1 MKHICWL
8 YISID
13 QHVYTINHV
22 KDSCGTLIY
31 HRYMYESKF
40 CHMCRYFEV
49 PQESLTWFMV
59 WTCWSILIYNQ
70 QMCFIS
76 WSTNFVI
83 AKKNDP
89 MTSAK
94 KLHNITQYLCLVK
107 RKATQCYIT
116 LHIILSLPKKPKLK
130 LETQFK
136 RCLHPAK
143 IFFIHWQRGRLVTYW
158 HQYSSFKWFLFEC
171 AIIKNKKEK

>member
-1 MKHICWL
+1 MRNRKVSGLYTNLGKMFFKCSTIKIEWIALRESKHVFLSNTKFVLKLMKHICWL

-13 QHVYTINHV
+13 QHVHTINHV

-31 HRYMYESKF
+31 WYMYESKF

-49 PQESLTWFMV
+49 PHDSLTWFMV

-83 AKKNDP
+83 AKR
-89 MTSAK
+89 MTQWPLKK
-94 KLHNITQYLCLVK
+94 KLHNITQYLM
-107 RKATQCYIT
+107 
-116 LHIILSLPKKPKLK
+116 
-130 LETQFK
+130 F
-136 RCLHPAK
+136 
-143 IFFIHWQRGRLVTYW
+143 G
-158 HQYSSFKWFLFEC
+158 
-171 AIIKNKKEK
+171 

>member
-13 QHVYTINHV
+13 QHVHTINHV
-22 KDSCGTLIY
+22 KDSCGTSKY
-31 HRYMYESKF
+31 RHMYESKF
-40 CHMCRYFEV
+40 CHMCRYTNV
-49 PQESLTWFMV
+49 PHESLTWFMV

-76 WSTNFVI
+76 FNTNFVI

-94 KLHNITQYLCLVK
+94 KAAQYHTLFDAWLNQRLHNTAYLSELIK
-107 RKATQCYIT
+107 KAKDKTWNTIQTLPTSRKN
-116 LHIILSLPKKPKLK
+116 
-130 LETQFK
+130 
-136 RCLHPAK
+136 
-143 IFFIHWQRGRLVTYW
+143 IFYPLAAWLLGHLLTSIF
-158 HQYSSFKWFLFEC
+158 
-171 AIIKNKKEK
+171 IIKMVFVGMCHN